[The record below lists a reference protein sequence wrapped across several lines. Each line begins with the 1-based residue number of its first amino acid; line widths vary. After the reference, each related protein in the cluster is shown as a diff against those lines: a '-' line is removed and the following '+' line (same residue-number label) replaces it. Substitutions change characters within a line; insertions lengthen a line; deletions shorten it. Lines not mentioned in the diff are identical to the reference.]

1 MFTSWGFKM
10 KYLYI
15 FIALLLLNA
24 CSFENHKSAKI
35 GEVAAEISAKNL
47 LGNKINLNDDK
58 NNLKVL
64 VFFQNG
70 CSSCLKELPYLDDFI
85 QNYPNKISVY
95 AINSAN
101 DMQTIQS
108 LAKKFDFKNVK
119 ILKDDLKITQDRYAV
134 FATPTTIIIKN
145 GIIKDRILGETPWEN
160 LKSKLISLL

>member
-1 MFTSWGFKM
+1 M
-10 KYLYI
+10 KYLYL

-119 ILKDDLKITQDRYAV
+119 ILKDDLKITQDRYAI